1 MQTSAF
7 QLGLISALSLGLGL
21 AVSSKAAIG
30 YPTGAVSYGA
40 NPVVSVGGYVYQGT
54 PETVIS
60 APIDQDLVITDVVL
74 ASTTG
79 TRCKRTHQSQFNLV
93 SGDSVAHFVT
103 NSAISDTYNGGNS
116 DAGTDGNYHFQSGIR
131 VPAGDAITM
140 TVVERWAYGYSCVG
154 SASDYPVHYTISG
167 YLAQQ

>member
-7 QLGLISALSLGLGL
+7 QLGLISALSLGLGV
-21 AVSSKAAIG
+21 AVSSRAAIG

-40 NPVVSVGGYVYQGT
+40 NPVVSVGGYVYHGAT
-54 PETVIS
+54 ETVIS
-60 APIDQDLVITDVVL
+60 APADQDLVITDMVL
-74 ASTTG
+74 ASTTDA
-79 TRCKRTHQSQFNLV
+79 RCKRVHRSQFNLA
-93 SGDSVAHFVT
+93 SGESVASFIT

-131 VPAGDAITM
+131 VPAGDALTINVM
-140 TVVERWAYGYSCVG
+140 ERWAYGYSCGG